1 MCDGVCMCDGVWM
14 VCVCVMVVREIKIFK
29 NLGQLDLFHFH
40 YKVVQIEKGDGSR
53 LNVNRE

>member
-1 MCDGVCMCDGVWM
+1 MCVWCVG